1 MEASAG
7 LVAGSHNRNELV
19 LIRGHEEVYIVAV
32 CSLCY
37 FQSLS
42 SSLFVVVVIV
52 NHIVFPMNVAETDK
66 GIEWASV

>member
-37 FQSLS
+37 FRSSS
-42 SSLFVVVVIV
+42 SSLFVVIV